1 MSTLSVWGTESVW
14 AALWHLC
21 SSLHRKKRKPEMTE
35 LLKNAVKDVYMFLFY
50 FIFCPL
56 ILDLSRQIQK
66 KRNEIPPPTDTGG
79 AVKCQT
85 GTETW
90 LAAMW
95 HTQTGW
101 QTQIGQ
107 AVMSCLGAYCHDTF
121 LYVAIVIV
129 IICASLNERD
139 RDRRGRGMLGHC
151 CLYRPLYIFFR
162 ANVSPYKHLQAQI
175 ILFSYV
181 ARGSIRV

>member
-21 SSLHRKKRKPEMTE
+21 SSLHRKKENQRWQSYWKMPWKMCIC
-35 LLKNAVKDVYMFLFY
+35 FY

-56 ILDLSRQIQK
+56 ILDLSRQIK

>member
-1 MSTLSVWGTESVW
+1 
-14 AALWHLC
+14 
-21 SSLHRKKRKPEMTE
+21 MTE

-50 FIFCPL
+50 FLPTHFRPVKA
-56 ILDLSRQIQK
+56 DKK